1 MSLPDAEAAA
11 PSDRRREVA
20 RAFGVALK
28 IARRERGMSQ
38 ETLGERDDLDRTY
51 PSLLERGLRQ
61 PTLTYL
67 FAIADALGMD
77 AAELVW
83 LTRMRL
89 HS

>member
-38 ETLGERDDLDRTY
+38 ETLGSE
-51 PSLLERGLRQ
+51 
-61 PTLTYL
+61 LTW
-67 FAIADALGMD
+67 IALILACWNAGCDS
-77 AAELVW
+77 
-83 LTRMRL
+83 RR
-89 HS
+89 